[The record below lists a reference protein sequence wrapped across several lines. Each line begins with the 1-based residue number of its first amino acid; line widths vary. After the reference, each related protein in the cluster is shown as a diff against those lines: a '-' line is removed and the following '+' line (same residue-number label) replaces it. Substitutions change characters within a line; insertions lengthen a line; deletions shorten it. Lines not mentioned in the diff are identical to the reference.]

1 MMLSCL
7 QIKNKKERIKSNEKT
22 AEEGRKRLLLNPS
35 TFSSG
40 VTQNPHK
47 STYTKKKKKKKTGLP
62 FPQVSKVVF
71 RKLN

>member
-1 MMLSCL
+1 MMWSCL

-47 STYTKKKKKKKTGLP
+47 STYTKKKKTGLP

>member
-1 MMLSCL
+1 MLSYL
-7 QIKNKKERIKSNEKT
+7 QIKKKKEK
-22 AEEGRKRLLLNPS
+22 EERVMKRLQRKEEKRPLLNPS

-47 STYTKKKKKKKTGLP
+47 STLRKTKRTGLP